1 MGNGRLEGKVAIVSG
16 ACRGMGRAQCLAMA
30 KEGADI
36 VACDVCKNNPVIKYD
51 LGTKEELDKT
61 VEDVKALGRK
71 SIAVVVDITK
81 ADQVK
86 ALTDKA
92 VKEFGKIDI
101 LVNTGGIVEVVPA
114 LEVTEEQWDNML
126 NVNLKGIW
134 LMCKYTIPHMVK
146 QNKGKIINISSTAGI
161 RPYVGQLHYVAAK
174 FGVIGITKVLAL
186 EFAKNKIN
194 VNAICPGPTDTP
206 MLDKMG
212 VYIGAKK
219 EDIVKMFGPDM
230 HLGLPGPEGIA
241 NATVYLASEESDYV
255 TGFSLCVDSGTM
267 LYK

>member
-61 VEDVKALGRK
+61 VEDVRELGRK
-71 SIAVVVDITK
+71 AIEVVVDVTN

-86 ALTDKA
+86 SLTDKA
-92 VKEFGKIDI
+92 MEEFEKIDI
-101 LVNTGGIVEVVPA
+101 LVNTAGIGELIPS

-126 NVNLKGIW
+126 NVNLKGVW

-186 EFAKNKIN
+186 EFAKHKIN
-194 VNAICPGPTDTP
+194 INAICPGPTDTP
-206 MLDKMG
+206 LLEKLG

-219 EDIVKMFGPDM
+219 EDVVKMFETEL
-230 HLGLPGPEGIA
+230 HLGLQGPEEIA
-241 NATVYLASEESDYV
+241 LAVVYLASEESNYV
-255 TGFSLCVDSGTM
+255 TGFSLFVDSGLM
-267 LYK
+267 LYR